1 MNASL
6 TVLWPKRVAPEIEE
20 IRFSYDFCSRLS
32 KQLCK
37 KTNLS
42 FSWVEYANDSTLEEV
57 LPLVKEDMVLL
68 IAEPEIIISSQAVK
82 GLVKCSEN
90 GYVACGPVFNQTAFP
105 HQVATLPAQYLDIAT
120 YLEVAEAL
128 EEKEN
133 NRYIAV
139 DSLDPACVL
148 YRLNFLKRIS
158 PQVLLS
164 DISRNVQKSIN
175 KMGAVATGALIHFGF
190 TRSFKAKRDDLVDL
204 IPKDVKRILDIGSA
218 MGGYGKTIKQVR
230 PEILLTGVELNP
242 IMAESAR
249 PYYDELITCPIE
261 NASLTTEFDLINC
274 GDIIEH
280 LQDPWSMLKRLHGL
294 LRNNGYLIISIPN
307 VGHWSIAKELLKGNF
322 QYVPLGLLCIAH
334 LRWFTESSIQQA
346 LEDAGFSIE
355 IFQREQIPPTP
366 KGEAF
371 IRQMCASG
379 HGNEESLKTNEF
391 IIRAVKRVNQE
402 WSNSK
407 KR

>member
-1 MNASL
+1 MNTSL

-20 IRFSYDFCSRLS
+20 IRFSYDFCGRLS
-32 KQLCK
+32 KQLCEK
-37 KTNLS
+37 ANLG
-42 FSWVEYANDSTLEEV
+42 FSWVEYANDSPLEEV
-57 LPLVKEDMVLL
+57 LTLVKGDMLL
-68 IAEPEIIISSQAVK
+68 LVTEPEIILSPQAVK
-82 GLVKCSEN
+82 GLIKCSED
-90 GYVACGPVFNQTAFP
+90 GYVACGPVLNQTAFS
-105 HQVATLPAQYLDIAT
+105 HQVAALSAQYLDIAT

-128 EEKEN
+128 AEREN

-139 DSLDPACVL
+139 DALDPACVL
-148 YRLNFLKRIS
+148 YRLDFLRGIS
-158 PQVLLS
+158 SQLLLS
-164 DISRNVQKSIN
+164 DISRDIPKSIN
-175 KMGAVATGALIHFGF
+175 KKGAVATGALVHFGF
-190 TRSFKAKRDDLVDL
+190 TRSFEAKRDDLVGL
-204 IPKDVKRILDIGSA
+204 VPEGVKRILDIGSA
-218 MGGYGKTIKQVR
+218 MGGYGKTIKQIR

-294 LRNNGYLIISIPN
+294 LRNNGYLIMSIPN

-334 LRWFTESSIQQA
+334 LRWFTESSIHQA
-346 LEDAGFSIE
+346 LEGAGFSIE
-355 IFQREQIPPTP
+355 LFQREQIPPTP

-379 HGNEESLKTNEF
+379 YGNEESLRTNEF
-391 IIRAVKRVNQE
+391 IIRAKRCE
-402 WSNSK
+402 E
-407 KR
+407 